1 MEKFSIKE
9 NDFIDIKA
17 YFKNTLVFH
26 TFGNFR
32 NLKDIKETVFSSLP
46 YELTY
51 KKIGF
56 EIENKT
62 NKKVTY
68 FNAFDN

>member
-1 MEKFSIKE
+1 MEKFSIKQTDLVKITAYYK
-9 NDFIDIKA
+9 NIPQLQQIGNYRNIKDIKA
-17 YFKNTLVFH
+17 HIF
-26 TFGNFR
+26 
-32 NLKDIKETVFSSLP
+32 EQLP

-56 EIENKT
+56 EIENLT
-62 NKKVTY
+62 QKKVTY